1 MSSMEIEVTEE
12 LNRKF
17 DERYVIVSE
26 TGCWIWTGAL
36 TNHQTHHYG
45 NLPVRKSYNYKAHRY
60 AAARFLKSDL
70 ASKDFVCH
78 TCDVPECV
86 NPDHLYVGSAKTNAR
101 DRDFRARNTYLRG
114 EQHNM
119 CKLTE
124 AQAVEIF
131 FLPGNHRKIA
141 EKFGISRPTVTA
153 IKAGRLWRHLT
164 KNLRDSADA

>member
-1 MSSMEIEVTEE
+1 MSSMALEVTEE

-26 TGCWIWTGAL
+26 TGCWIWTGAV
-36 TNHQTHHYG
+36 TNHQTHTYG
-45 NLPVRKSYNYKAHRY
+45 NLPVRKSKNHKAHRY
-60 AAARFLKSDL
+60 AAARFLKKNL
-70 ASKDFVCH
+70 HRNDFVCH

-86 NPDHLYVGSAKTNAR
+86 NPDHLYVGSAKTNAH
-101 DRDFRARNTYLRG
+101 DREKRSRNTYLRG

-124 AQAVEIF
+124 EQVIEIF
-131 FLPGNHRKIA
+131 TLAGSHKQIA

-153 IKAGRLWRHLT
+153 IKNGRLWNHVT
-164 KNLRDSADA
+164 KNLRNSADA